1 MVAVNSVKFTS
12 FLVVDVIKVT
22 NLVVVVNVVTIT
34 GLLAAVNVAKNRLLL
49 LKSSVSFLTDLQP
62 PPDFSDNPPYDRK
75 FHIEIF

>member
-34 GLLAAVNVAKNRLLL
+34 GLLAAVNVAKIG
-49 LKSSVSFLTDLQP
+49 
-62 PPDFSDNPPYDRK
+62 YCC
-75 FHIEIF
+75 